1 MTDETRPRGPW
12 DADPAEA
19 AVVPAAPT
27 GREYRVGPVG
37 VRFERAPEA
46 VGERPL
52 DKGHHPAWALIS
64 TALLAGFIW
73 YVSGSWVVAAAAIF
87 GLLVHEYGHVL
98 AMNRLGMGPARIYI
112 VPFLGGVARSQRLPE
127 SEWHGVLVSLAGP
140 LFGTLAT
147 VPFFVGWWLTGA
159 PAWLVGAFAI
169 AMINL
174 VNLAPAP
181 PLDGSKALGPVLAKI
196 HPLLEKA
203 AMVLVGVVVV
213 VWGFT
218 NGSYIF
224 AGFLTLALIG
234 HLRRGAWRPEG
245 RPLTGAEVGLS
256 VGLFVITAAICA
268 AAAMAALVPLAGS
281 LEGAVGVG
289 LRYLEFGR

>member
-1 MTDETRPRGPW
+1 MTDSDAPKPSGPW
-12 DADPAEA
+12 DRPAQTPEPVAEA
-19 AVVPAAPT
+19 APAT
-27 GREYRVGPVG
+27 
-37 VRFERAPEA
+37 RA
-46 VGERPL
+46 GEPPL
-52 DKGHHPAWALIS
+52 DKGQHPAVAVIG
-64 TALLAGFIW
+64 TALFFGFLW
-73 YVSGSWVVAAAAIF
+73 FVTGSWVIAVAVIW

-98 AMNRLGMGPARIYI
+98 AMNRVGMGPARIYI

-147 VPFFVGWWLTGA
+147 LPFFAGWAMTGQ

-169 AMINL
+169 SMINL

-196 HPLLEKA
+196 HPMVEKA

-213 VWGFT
+213 LWGVS

-224 AGFLTLALIG
+224 AGFLALALIG
-234 HLRRGAWRPEG
+234 HLRRGVWRPEG
-245 RPLTGAEVGLS
+245 RTLTGKEAGLS
-256 VGLFVITAAICA
+256 VAAFGITVAVCA
-268 AAAMAALVPLAGS
+268 AAAMAALIPLAGS
-281 LEGAVGVG
+281 LDGAVGVG